1 MGPSKSERKSP
12 HSVNLCSKTNAE
24 RGKAIPGEVITMKKE
39 YDFSKGVRGKFY
51 RPNVRLNLPVYLD
64 DDIAEF
70 VQKYAKQKKVD
81 AQTIVNEILRG
92 NKEMLQALR

>member
-1 MGPSKSERKSP
+1 
-12 HSVNLCSKTNAE
+12 
-24 RGKAIPGEVITMKKE
+24 MKKE

-70 VQKYAKQKKVD
+70 IQKYAKHKKVD
-81 AQTIVNEILRG
+81 MQTVVNEILRN
-92 NKEMLQALR
+92 NKEMIQSLR